1 MKVKYMS
8 SYNRKAFKRRTAVLI
23 AVFAISYSLVSAQ
36 NQNRERL
43 DAYKIAF
50 FTKRMNLTSQ
60 EAEKFWPVY
69 NETQNLRNQLQAEKQ
84 TLMRTF
90 NQGESTMSDQ
100 QITELGNNYCDILVK
115 ESELAVTFHKKL
127 QDILPPAKIIRLYQ
141 AENQYRLQLLKELQD
156 RRPLQQGNRPAN
168 QLPD

>member
-1 MKVKYMS
+1 MNYYKIKAMK
-8 SYNRKAFKRRTAVLI
+8 REAALI
-23 AVFAISYSLVSAQ
+23 IAAIAISFSLVSAQ
-36 NQNRERL
+36 NPNRERL

-69 NETQNLRNQLQAEKQ
+69 NENQNQRNQLQTEKQ

-100 QITELGNNYCDILVK
+100 QITELGNKYCEILVK
-115 ESELAVTFHKKL
+115 ESDLAVTFHKKL

-168 QLPD
+168 Q

>member
-1 MKVKYMS
+1 MNYYKIKAMK
-8 SYNRKAFKRRTAVLI
+8 REATLI
-23 AVFAISYSLVSAQ
+23 IAAIAISFSLVSAQ
-36 NQNRERL
+36 NPNRERL

-69 NETQNLRNQLQAEKQ
+69 NENQNQRNQLQTEKQ

-100 QITELGNNYCDILVK
+100 QITELGNKYCEILVK
-115 ESELAVTFHKKL
+115 ESDLAVTFHKKL

-168 QLPD
+168 Q

>member
-1 MKVKYMS
+1 MKRKYMN
-8 SYNRKAFKRRTAVLI
+8 YYKIKAMKREAALI
-23 AVFAISYSLVSAQ
+23 IAAIAISFSLVSAQ
-36 NQNRERL
+36 NPNRERL

-69 NETQNLRNQLQAEKQ
+69 NENQNQRNQLQTEKQ

-100 QITELGNNYCDILVK
+100 QITELGNKYCEILVK
-115 ESELAVTFHKKL
+115 ESDLAVTFHKKL

-168 QLPD
+168 Q